1 MICTSR
7 SLSIQLTHTR
17 FLRGFH
23 PPPPIAVNDDNDIE
37 LLWIS
42 DEGLV
47 VDDPE
52 GWEKRKTKDDEEYYV
67 HAVTGQVQWH
77 HPHDYTYQQKYLKY
91 HNEGGP
97 VPAWWTEKRKA
108 GGMDFKG
115 PKGEIKLRKRSSSIH
130 GEKTTVVSREH
141 DGDNNLWDVKGEP
154 K

>member
-1 MICTSR
+1 MVS
-7 SLSIQLTHTR
+7 S
-17 FLRGFH
+17 
-23 PPPPIAVNDDNDIE
+23 PPIAVNDDNDIE

-77 HPHDYTYQQKYLKY
+77 HPHDFTYQQKYLKY

-97 VPAWWTEKRKA
+97 VPAWWIEKRKA